1 MKLSIAALSLTIATT
16 TATLDSNSASGRNLL
31 SKARRLD
38 GGNNGDDGEY
48 DTTWMQNYSLKF
60 QGCRTALSYND
71 DADGDDDVKVATTKL
86 AHFRLCASD
95 SCTSWNGGGCNSGY
109 GDYVVDLA
117 EFAEAFVQGQRQ
129 KEEYECQMFMF
140 NNCDCNENDDKDDGF
155 NREYCEYD
163 CYAKNS
169 KMASKCIDRNPYEE
183 EQEGQEEQRRFEA
196 ERYVGC
202 QELEIENNGDDG
214 NAQVDYDEDG
224 NAITYYVGST
234 CSDKGDAV
242 YLAVY
247 TDDTCT
253 IQADTSVYKKLTGTA
268 LPYSASSKNSLI
280 TTDCVS
286 CVEQEDP
293 NRKAEAEANGEY
305 YYEELKISD
314 ACTEMYE
321 AAGKCETNLA
331 ATSKY
336 TEAITDACSYIAGI
350 KISRSNGVLDK
361 SMAKGSKVAT
371 AFIVIFGVAFVG
383 LAGFVYTLHKKIMD
397 AKKAPLLD

>member
-1 MKLSIAALSLTIATT
+1 MKLPIAALTMTIAT
-16 TATLDSNSASGRNLL
+16 ASAAINSNSDAGRTLL

-38 GGNNGDDGEY
+38 GNNNDNGEE
-48 DTTWMQNYSLKF
+48 DTTWMQDFSLKF

-71 DADGDDDVKVATTKL
+71 DADGEDDVKVATTKL

-95 SCTSWNGGGCNSGY
+95 SCSSWNGGGCSSGY
-109 GDYVVDLA
+109 GDYVVNLED
-117 EFAEAFVQGQRQ
+117 FAEAFVQGQRR
-129 KEEYECQMFMF
+129 KEEYECQMYMF

-163 CYAKNS
+163 CYASNK
-169 KMASKCIDRNPYEE
+169 KMAGCIDRNPYEE

-202 QELEIENNGDDG
+202 EELEIENNGDDG

-224 NAITYYVGST
+224 NEITYYVGSM
-234 CSDKGDAV
+234 CSDKGDGV
-242 YLAVY
+242 YLAVF

-253 IQADTSVYKKLTGTA
+253 NQADTSVYQRLTGTA
-268 LPYSASSKNSLI
+268 LPYSQSSKTSLI
-280 TTDCVS
+280 TTECVS
-286 CVEQEDP
+286 CIEQEDP
-293 NRKAEAEANGEY
+293 NRQAEAEANGEY
-305 YYEELKISD
+305 YEEEIKISE

-321 AAGKCETNLA
+321 AAGKCETNLKA
-331 ATSKY
+331 SSKY
-336 TEAITDACSYIAGI
+336 SEADTDACSYIAGI
-350 KISRSNGVLDK
+350 KITRSNGVLDK
-361 SMAKGSKVAT
+361 RMAKGSKVAT